1 MTPPNVS
8 FEIQVLTDKHWV
20 VAEFATDEAKAK
32 AFADNLLQKGN
43 HAAVRVVRDR
53 RGADG
58 LHKETVIQEKTA
70 TPKSGAADISLSP
83 VKDAPVCRALADFYG
98 LDARLTMGRLLRKY
112 LDEVVVSPTELLHS
126 AAELKRFGDK
136 GTLLFSSIDRIST
149 LQAAACGEEGKA
161 RRDFL
166 SRMWDEGL
174 ARARKFMAG
183 KPATPK
189 TFAEVLAGVE
199 KGGDEHPYL
208 CLSYMALRLLE
219 TRSWIGKLDI
229 LLAWAEEVAAMGD
242 VAGPALALIDGIVA
256 DILNSAQLIQDLLG
270 YQANLGAALCALA
283 DLAEGRGEV
292 AKFSPETFKGLNAL
306 FARGVLPQARQVLL
320 ARVVRELGGQN
331 PLSRNEPKQESE
343 VFHKVLHRLVSH
355 RAVLGEGDT
364 AEALVHRVGR
374 IHCHLG
380 NVGAGQAVE
389 LALSALADNV
399 LRVQF
404 LLALAKSPLGQG
416 MGKALADSLAGRVRG
431 ARGMDAWVPVRM
443 SPPERMA
450 ALAAANRSLLGAEEL
465 EAGLRAEL
473 AAAVDDILAAYLV
486 DEGVIEKIDKP
497 DDPLALRAIRL
508 IKFCGSGVL
517 IEGKS
522 LNLARARVI
531 DHLRQPQFEEKFLAS
546 VPEPG
551 KAEKH
556 LREFHRLL
564 VETGFR

>member
-1 MTPPNVS
+1 MSPPNVS

-43 HAAVRVVRDR
+43 HSAVRVVRDR
-53 RGADG
+53 RGVDG

-70 TPKSGAADISLSP
+70 TPKAGAADISLSP
-83 VKDAPVCRALADFYG
+83 VKDAPVCRSLGDFYG

-149 LQAAACGEEGKA
+149 LQAALTGEDGKT

-166 SRMWDEGL
+166 SKTWDEGL
-174 ARARKFMAG
+174 ARARKFLAT
-183 KPATPK
+183 KPVAPK
-189 TFAEVLAGVE
+189 TFAEVLKGVQ

-208 CLSYMALRLLE
+208 CLSLMSLRLLE

-229 LLAWAEEVAAMGD
+229 VLGWAEEVSGLAEQS
-242 VAGPALALIDGIVA
+242 GPALALMDGIVA
-256 DILNSAQLIQDLLG
+256 DILNSAQMIQDLLG
-270 YQANLGAALCALA
+270 YQANLGAALCSLA
-283 DLAEGRGEV
+283 DLAEGKGEP
-292 AKFSPETFKGLNAL
+292 AKFAPETFKGLNAL
-306 FARGVLPQARQVLL
+306 FAKGVLPQARQVLM

-343 VFHKVLHRLVSH
+343 VCHKVMHRLVSH
-355 RAVLGEGDT
+355 RGVLGGGEA
-364 AEALVHRVGR
+364 AEALIHRVSR
-374 IHCHLG
+374 IHAHLG
-380 NVGAGQAVE
+380 TVSAGQAVE
-389 LALSALADNV
+389 LTLTALADNV
-399 LRVQF
+399 LRVRF
-404 LLALAKSPLGQG
+404 LLALHQSAAGRG
-416 MGKALADSLAGRVRG
+416 MGAALTDTLASRVRG
-431 ARGMDAWVPVRM
+431 AKGIDAWVPVRM
-443 SPPERMA
+443 PPPERMA
-450 ALAAANRSLLGAEEL
+450 GLAAANRALLAAEEL
-465 EAGLRAEL
+465 EQDLRKQL
-473 AAAVDDILAAYLV
+473 AAEVDDILAAYLV

-551 KAEKH
+551 KGEKH